1 MVKKER
7 KTHREE
13 LEGSIRVHVP
23 EVLLEGAG
31 TLIMSPP
38 ASMTVKAPECE
49 RWRLKPAHAAPLLD
63 TSLSSAACG
72 FETSPRFA
80 GHHELHPGKSIGLEA
95 ETQDTVTNHRETIST
110 SWWTNCSSG
119 ETDLPY
125 PSTRPSLNSPSNFMP
140 SYRLK
145 TPVPWNFPCENS
157 PSYLMRW
164 EESRVSFVT
173 YDWGEN
179 MLFFSLTFLLTHLD
193 PSVKKSTP
201 EPWKSPFSN
210 WPVKQ
215 VPSWNLSW
223 PTPCLRPRTS
233 HAIRVSN
240 GSKIQ
245 TDDGNL
251 RNPVKANNLDG
262 RSWYHLL
269 MHFLFLWVSCLI

>member
-1 MVKKER
+1 MHFKSVIQNAIVWSIAFALQATVKAKQGNEKQKKKVMVKKER

-110 SWWTNCSSG
+110 S
-119 ETDLPY
+119 
-125 PSTRPSLNSPSNFMP
+125 
-140 SYRLK
+140 
-145 TPVPWNFPCENS
+145 
-157 PSYLMRW
+157 
-164 EESRVSFVT
+164 
-173 YDWGEN
+173 
-179 MLFFSLTFLLTHLD
+179 
-193 PSVKKSTP
+193 
-201 EPWKSPFSN
+201 
-210 WPVKQ
+210 
-215 VPSWNLSW
+215 
-223 PTPCLRPRTS
+223 
-233 HAIRVSN
+233 
-240 GSKIQ
+240 
-245 TDDGNL
+245 
-251 RNPVKANNLDG
+251 
-262 RSWYHLL
+262 
-269 MHFLFLWVSCLI
+269 